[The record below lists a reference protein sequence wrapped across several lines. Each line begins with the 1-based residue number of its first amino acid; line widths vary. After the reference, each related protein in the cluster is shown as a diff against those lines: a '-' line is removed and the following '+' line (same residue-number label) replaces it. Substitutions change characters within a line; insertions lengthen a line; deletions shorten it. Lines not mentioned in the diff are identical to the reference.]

1 MYVIIGLILVLAV
14 FLILVVLAQNP
25 KGGGL
30 SSQFGGSGASQ
41 LMGVKKTGDFLE
53 KATWGAAIAILA
65 LSLSTNFFM
74 DTNSTGEPTSP
85 NLENTQAPT
94 PTLPTFEEGS
104 TLPVDELV
112 EDDSAS
118 GN

>member
-53 KATWGAAIAILA
+53 KATWGAAIAILV

-74 DTNSTGEPTSP
+74 ETNNTNEPVSP
-85 NLENTQAPT
+85 NLENTTAPT
-94 PTLPTFEEGS
+94 PALPSFDEGS
-104 TLPVDELV
+104 SLPAEDLMQ
-112 EDDSAS
+112 DDSAS

>member
-30 SSQFGGSGASQ
+30 SSQFGCSGASQ

-53 KATWGAAIAILA
+53 KATWGAAIAILV
-65 LSLSTNFFM
+65 LSLSTNFFLE
-74 DTNSTGEPTSP
+74 TENTLEPSSP
-85 NLENTQAPT
+85 NLENTQAPS
-94 PTLPTFEEGS
+94 PALPTFDEGASLPADLGEGDS
-104 TLPVDELV
+104 TG
-112 EDDSAS
+112 